1 VRASRLGGLYAF
13 SLLTLLFALSDTY
26 LAICLGLFSAVTLAA
41 ANMSVK
47 MGTDILVGRAI
58 LSSSAAILVLPAVF
72 FVAPP
77 DAATWAALAWAMPA
91 HFFYQICLVRAMQR
105 GDLSL
110 VFPVMRGTAPLLTA
124 FSALLLLGETLA
136 PLSWLGLFCATAA
149 VIVFGLPPSGVKLRD
164 HPDRT
169 ALLWALG
176 TALGISLYNAADA
189 RGVRIAPDPF
199 TYIVWLFL
207 LDCVAITTLA
217 VALRR
222 DILAKAVAMKWRF
235 GVAAGALSIFS
246 FGTALYAFTLMEAAK
261 VSALRETS
269 VVFAA
274 LLGTWFLGESFGRRR
289 VVAAAALAAGL
300 VLMQFGR

>member
-1 VRASRLGGLYAF
+1 MEAN
-13 SLLTLLFALSDTY
+13 Y
-26 LAICLGLFSAVTLAA
+26 LAICLGLFSAITLAA

-58 LSSSAAILVLPAVF
+58 LSTSAAILTLPAAF

-77 DAATWAALAWAMPA
+77 DAATWTALAMAMPA
-91 HFFYQICLVRAMQR
+91 HFLYQICLIRAMQR
-105 GDLSL
+105 ADLSL
-110 VFPVMRGTAPLLTA
+110 VFPVMRGAAPLLTA
-124 FSALLLLGETLA
+124 FSALIFLREELA
-136 PLSWLGLFCATAA
+136 PLAWAGLFCATGA
-149 VIVFGLPPSGVKLRD
+149 VIAFAMPPKGVRMRD
-164 HPDRT
+164 HPDRS

-176 TALGISLYNAADA
+176 TAIGISLYNVADA

-207 LDCVAITTLA
+207 IDAVAVTALA

-222 DILAKAVAMKWRF
+222 DILVQAVTMRWRF

-246 FGTALYAFTLMEAAK
+246 FGSALYAFSLIETAK

-274 LLGTWFLGESFGRRR
+274 LMGALFLGESFGRRR
-289 VVAAAALAAGL
+289 VVAAAFLAAGL
-300 VLMQFGR
+300 VLMQFGGH